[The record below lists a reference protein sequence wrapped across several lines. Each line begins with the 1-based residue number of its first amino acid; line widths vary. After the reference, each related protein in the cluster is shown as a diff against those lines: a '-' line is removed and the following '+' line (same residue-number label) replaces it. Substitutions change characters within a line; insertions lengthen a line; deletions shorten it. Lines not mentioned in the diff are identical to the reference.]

1 MEEVANLRADL
12 IKTKEILSLKEKEY
26 QDNFKLFN
34 QKIEKLE
41 NEKID
46 IVMAAEREKAL
57 SDQRYANLVK
67 NKEDY
72 RT

>member
-1 MEEVANLRADL
+1 MRADL
-12 IKTKEILSLKEKEY
+12 TKTKEILSIKEKEY

>member
-1 MEEVANLRADL
+1 MRGDL
-12 IKTKEILSLKEKEY
+12 TKTKEILSAKEKEY

-57 SDQRYANLVK
+57 SDQRYSNLVK